1 MTECHRSLAIDKSSL
16 IYWHIMGFITIGI
29 RATCRWQFGNQ
40 MSFGIWVYQSIESSR
55 HWVTGK
61 LDWIVGIIFTAAS
74 RVGITSSKEGTFTKK
89 EKPLFVILFATKHE
103 GDVSRLSAAQFTN
116 QAYRHFQEV
125 HSDEQLLQYQA
136 AELLPA
142 THEASN
148 IVILS
153 HGQSRNEEHF
163 FLAISIDTPNSI
175 LLYYFWWAGSRTIF
189 IMSSAERDALRK
201 ILLSCILLIIGSKA
215 SKLKWIEENK
225 ISWVAASNGK
235 KWQCPNL
242 FTREKRH
249 HFTCLANER
258 EWRNLNSAGEGET
271 RNQLSRN
278 PIENNPDLYY
288 PIRSAREMKNATHSR
303 VSQLI

>member
-1 MTECHRSLAIDKSSL
+1 MSLAIRQSDVVRHLSISINWIKSALSNRQIRL
-16 IYWHIMGFITIGI
+16 DSWYYFYSCKQSWNYIVERRDIYKEREATVRYFIRYQTRGRRLSFIGSTI
-29 RATCRWQFGNQ
+29 
-40 MSFGIWVYQSIESSR
+40 YESSISASPR
-55 HWVTGK
+55 SPFRRTT
-61 LDWIVGIIFTAAS
+61 LAISSS
-74 RVGITSSKEGTFTKK
+74 RVTTSHSRSIQHCHIVAWSIKK
-89 EKPLFVILFATKHE
+89 WRT
-103 GDVSRLSAAQFTN
+103 
-116 QAYRHFQEV
+116 
-125 HSDEQLLQYQA
+125 
-136 AELLPA
+136 
-142 THEASN
+142 
-148 IVILS
+148 
-153 HGQSRNEEHF
+153 F

-175 LLYYFWWAGSRTIF
+175 LLYYFWSAGSRTIF
-189 IMSSAERDALRK
+189 IMSSAERDALNK
-201 ILLSCILLIIGSKA
+201 TLLSCILLIIGSKA